1 MSQICDTLTL
11 KKCLKSNRLLEIQ
24 IINITLAQYIAHFRR
39 SNQTTKTNERK
50 RNTKKMREK
59 RTNGRM
65 KKEMSTCLTCCN

>member
-24 IINITLAQYIAHFRR
+24 IINITLAQYTARFRR

-59 RTNGRM
+59 DKWKDEKGN
-65 KKEMSTCLTCCN
+65 EHLFDLW

>member
-24 IINITLAQYIAHFRR
+24 IINITLAQYIARFRR

-50 RNTKKMREK
+50 RNTKR
-59 RTNGRM
+59 
-65 KKEMSTCLTCCN
+65 

>member
-39 SNQTTKTNERK
+39 NPTKLRKQMNEREIQK
-50 RNTKKMREK
+50 DERKGQIEV
-59 RTNGRM
+59 
-65 KKEMSTCLTCCN
+65 